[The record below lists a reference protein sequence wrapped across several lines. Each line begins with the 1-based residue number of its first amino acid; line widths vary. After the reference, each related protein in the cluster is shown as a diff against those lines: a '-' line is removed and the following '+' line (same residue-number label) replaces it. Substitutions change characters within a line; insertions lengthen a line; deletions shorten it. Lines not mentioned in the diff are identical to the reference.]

1 MFHYISELFSSL
13 LNINAFMRE
22 PSDVSD
28 NESTEKLVKKEEEK
42 EEEKEKKETEE
53 EKKETEEEKKETYET
68 FEFIEI
74 NDDDVEDMFITKF

>member
-22 PSDVSD
+22 PSTVSE

-42 EEEKEKKETEE
+42 EEKKDTKE
-53 EKKETEEEKKETYET
+53 EKKETKEEKKETSET

>member
-1 MFHYISELFSSL
+1 
-13 LNINAFMRE
+13 NAFMRE
-22 PSDVSD
+22 PSDVSE

-42 EEEKEKKETEE
+42 EEKKDTKE
-53 EKKETEEEKKETYET
+53 EKKETKEEKKETSET

>member
-22 PSDVSD
+22 PSDVSE

-42 EEEKEKKETEE
+42 EEKKDTKE
-53 EKKETEEEKKETYET
+53 EKKETKEEKKETSET